1 MSDKPSRNEAEYFA
15 LREAELHRERHR
27 EAIQSHEDEERKT
40 HFMKCPHCGADLT
53 TVSVDGLTIDRCGEC
68 QGVYIEAKA
77 AERMLKAKQEALH
90 GMFKSMI
97 RGVSAHRPTLGAA
110 DATTGE

>member
-1 MSDKPSRNEAEYFA
+1 MNERLGRQRMSDKPSRNEAEYFA

-27 EAIQSHEDEERKT
+27 ETSQSHDDEERKT

-53 TVSVDGLTIDRCGEC
+53 TVSVDGLTIDRCREC

-77 AERMLKAKQEALH
+77 AERLLTAKQEALH

-97 RGVSAHRPTLGAA
+97 RGVSSH
-110 DATTGE
+110 